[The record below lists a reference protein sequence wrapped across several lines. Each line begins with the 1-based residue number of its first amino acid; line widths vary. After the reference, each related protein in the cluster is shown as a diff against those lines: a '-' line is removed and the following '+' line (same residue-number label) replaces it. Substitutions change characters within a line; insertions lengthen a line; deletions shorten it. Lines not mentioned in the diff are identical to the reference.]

1 MLLTEQM
8 KSLMKRNASL
18 GGMLI
23 PAESKFAL
31 KVCIFCCST
40 KFSHVRKKNFKFMK
54 KLSCSGPGEVCGG
67 KHQRYGICGE
77 GLMCS
82 NCNRCQGCS
91 MKTFECFDDRQCIW
105 SVP

>member
-1 MLLTEQM
+1 MKPTMRLQLCLL
-8 KSLMKRNASL
+8 L
-18 GGMLI
+18 
-23 PAESKFAL
+23 FAL
-31 KVCIFCCST
+31 VNLAAAYPDYCYNRNDEVVDEKKCIYGWDVDPCGIKVCA
-40 KFSHVRKKNFKFMK
+40 K
-54 KLSCSGPGEVCGG
+54 GPGEVCGG

>member
-1 MLLTEQM
+1 MYANSKQENTIRLL
-8 KSLMKRNASL
+8 
-18 GGMLI
+18 
-23 PAESKFAL
+23 F
-31 KVCIFCCST
+31 T
-40 KFSHVRKKNFKFMK
+40 KINFFECLNSCKMYR
-54 KLSCSGPGEVCGG
+54 KLSCIISGPGEVCGG